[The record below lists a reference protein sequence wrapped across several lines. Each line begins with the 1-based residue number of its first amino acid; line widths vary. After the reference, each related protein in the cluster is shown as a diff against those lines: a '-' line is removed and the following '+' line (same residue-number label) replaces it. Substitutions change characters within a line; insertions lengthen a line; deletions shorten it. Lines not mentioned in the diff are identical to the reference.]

1 MHDDPTCEQVSP
13 DELAVVLM
21 HAEHV
26 RQSKLPDLA
35 GVGLQAWRG
44 SDAADDSLEQCRE
57 QARALAD
64 VAFIHGAGA
73 FWDGGN
79 DDDDGDG
86 GAVPMDAA

>member
-1 MHDDPTCEQVSP
+1 MLDDHTCDQVSP
-13 DELAVVLM
+13 DELAGVLV
-21 HAEHV
+21 HAEQV
-26 RQSKLPDLA
+26 RQSNLPNLA

-44 SDAADDSLEQCRE
+44 SEAKDDMLEQCRK

-73 FWDGGN
+73 FWDGGY